1 MLGIKILGTGRY
13 DPGKKVVN
21 EDFTSFID
29 TSDEWIRTRTGMQ
42 ERFVSDGEP
51 TWYMGTQGN
60 SEICLSLPLES
71 WD

>member
-51 TWYMGTQGN
+51 T
-60 SEICLSLPLES
+60 
-71 WD
+71 